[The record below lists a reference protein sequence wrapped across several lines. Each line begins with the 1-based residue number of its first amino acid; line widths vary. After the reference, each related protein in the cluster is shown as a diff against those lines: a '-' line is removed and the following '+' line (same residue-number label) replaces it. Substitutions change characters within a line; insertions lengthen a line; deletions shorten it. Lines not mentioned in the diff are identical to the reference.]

1 MKRIAIGSSA
11 ALAIVCLALGAHWY
25 LMHRRKISAPVSM
38 QPVQDTTDVC
48 TVTTI
53 KCPPG
58 PNGEE
63 VSETKG
69 NMPAA
74 SDHRFSLDQS
84 AEGLL
89 PVKQGQLWGYKDNS
103 GKMVISP
110 QFEKA
115 YAFSNGLARV
125 RSQKKYGYIDKAGNI
140 VIPIRYV
147 AAYDFS
153 EERAAVFVCREDI
166 CRSQNPD
173 IIAHE
178 LGRWGYIDTTG
189 KLVIPG
195 RYRKAES
202 FSEGLAAVT
211 SDGFEGF
218 YIDRNGEVV
227 IVTSGYHGRF
237 FHGVAKI
244 GDRKHQVYIDKM
256 GRPVTPKISTHI
268 PMQPDQSA
276 GDACALVRITCPP
289 ESYTLDFLEVKGIK
303 MFSPDDHFKSDPFSE
318 GLLRV
323 YHDFRWGYRDSS
335 GKMVIPAQFEDA
347 APFREHRAAV
357 VEFISNHGFLAG
369 YIDPSGKM
377 VIPPRFRKARSF
389 SEGLAPVE
397 VGRGE
402 RSRWGFI
409 DLTGKMVIP
418 ARFSNADEFSEGL
431 AGVSR
436 GHKYGYISHA
446 GKFVVPPQFQ
456 SADPFSNGRGRVG
469 AHSKFGYV
477 DKTGKM
483 VIPSRYVDANDFSEG
498 RAAVFICHDCRNQE
512 VDLGVSDALG
522 RWGYI
527 DTTGKLVIPARYTEA
542 KNFSEGLAA
551 VTAEP
556 YQGYYIDRNGQVVI
570 ITSGYHS
577 NFYHG
582 VAKIGEWK
590 YHVYIDKMGRPV
602 SPIF

>member
-1 MKRIAIGSSA
+1 MKHIAIGSSA

-58 PNGEE
+58 PNSEE

-69 NMPAA
+69 TMPAA

-147 AAYDFS
+147 DAHDFS

-166 CRSQNPD
+166 CRNQDPD

-211 SDGFEGF
+211 SDGFEGL
-218 YIDRNGEVV
+218 YVDRNGEVV
-227 IVTSGYHGRF
+227 IITSGYHASF

-256 GRPVTPKISTHI
+256 GRPVTPEISTHI
-268 PMQPDQSA
+268 PMQPVQNAD
-276 GDACALVRITCPP
+276 DACALVRIRCS
-289 ESYTLDFLEVKGIK
+289 ESNTLDFIEVKGKRTI
-303 MFSPDDHFKSDPFSE
+303 SPDDHFELDPFSE
-318 GLLRV
+318 GLFRA
-323 YHDFRWGYRDSS
+323 YHDLQWGYKDNS
-335 GKMVIPAQFEDA
+335 GKMAIPAQFERA
-347 APFREHRAAV
+347 EPFREHRAAV
-357 VEFISNHGFLAG
+357 VDLRSSALLVG
-369 YIDPSGKM
+369 YIDPSGRM
-377 VIPPRFRKARSF
+377 VLPPRFRQARSF

-418 ARFSNADEFSEGL
+418 ARFSNAHEFSEGL

-436 GHKYGYISHA
+436 GNKYGYINHA
-446 GKFVVPPQFQ
+446 GKFVVPPQFE
-456 SADPFSNGRGRVG
+456 SASPFSNGRGRVESN
-469 AHSKFGYV
+469 HKFGYI
-477 DKTGKM
+477 DKAGKM
-483 VIPSRYVDANDFSEG
+483 VIPSRYLDANDFSEG
-498 RAAVFICHDCRNQE
+498 RAAVFICHDCRDQE
-512 VDLGVSDALG
+512 DLGTSDVLG

-527 DTTGKLVIPARYTEA
+527 DTTGKLVIRGRYRKA

-551 VTAEP
+551 VTTNAFE
-556 YQGYYIDRNGQVVI
+556 GHYIDRHGKVVI
-570 ITSGYHS
+570 ITSKYHGSFYHS
-577 NFYHG
+577 

-590 YHVYIDKMGRPV
+590 HQVYIDKMGRPV